1 MRTLRVLTLALTAVL
16 PAPPA
21 GAADAS
27 VKSKIVG
34 VDLFKNGLA
43 IVEREATLAG
53 PGTYALDDVPAPVH
67 GTFWIDSTG
76 TVDVVVKMRDV
87 EVPASDVPPGA
98 LQDDLAGKKVI
109 VHFKG
114 DKRAPVSGT
123 MMKIKPTKPE
133 AEPAPVPGRFLV
145 LQTARGR
152 VYVEPS
158 EVAAVE
164 SEDAGDK
171 VTRRRPQM
179 LLTLHEG
186 RGANKGEAKVTIR
199 YIATGL
205 SWAPSY
211 RLDISDPKTLALE
224 QHAVVRNELEDLDG
238 AEVRLISGY
247 PSVEYAHVR
256 SPLAPHTN
264 WLAFFAELGNS
275 RHREIDALGNS
286 IVSQQA
292 IAMNNYRAPHRL
304 ALGATPTGE
313 GVDLHYQSIGKRTL
327 ADGAALA
334 LTVAKGRADY
344 ERIVEWLVPDTRN
357 AHGQVER
364 HDAWDALKFKNPLS
378 FPMTTGPAAVVA
390 NGQFNGQR
398 TSYWV
403 NAGEETVL
411 RVEKALSV
419 RTRATENEQLPKDG
433 GSARDLIWVGGRQ
446 YRKTTVE
453 GELAVGNHRKETISL
468 VIRRRFSG
476 ELASADGAP
485 ARQLREEG
493 VYSVNKRQELL
504 WTLELKGGEEKK
516 LKYTYTVLVPH

>member
-1 MRTLRVLTLALTAVL
+1 MRTLRILSLTLVAVL
-16 PAPPA
+16 PGSPA
-21 GAADAS
+21 IADDVA
-27 VKSKIVG
+27 VKSKIVA

-43 IVEREATLAG
+43 IIKREATLGKA
-53 PGTYALDDVPAPVH
+53 GTYSLDDVPQPVH

-76 TVDVVVKMRDV
+76 TVDVIVKMRNV
-87 EVPASDVPPGA
+87 EVPASDVAPGS

-123 MMKIKPTKPE
+123 MVKMKAAKADE
-133 AEPAPVPGRFLV
+133 QPAGRFLV
-145 LQTARGR
+145 LQTAKGR

-164 SEDAGDK
+164 SEDAGAT

-179 LLTLHEG
+179 LFTLRETDK
-186 RGANKGEAKVTIR
+186 AETKVSIR
-199 YIATGL
+199 YIANGL

-211 RLDISDPKTLALE
+211 RLDISDPKTLLLE
-224 QHAVVRNELEDLDG
+224 QHAVVRNELADLDG

-247 PSVEYAHVR
+247 PSVEYAYVR
-256 SPLAPHTN
+256 SPLSPRSN
-264 WLAFFAELGNS
+264 WASFFAELANA
-275 RHREIDALGNS
+275 RHREIDALSNS

-292 IAMNNYRAPHRL
+292 VTMNNYAPAGRNL
-304 ALGATPTGE
+304 ALGAIPTGE

-327 ADGAALA
+327 AEGDVLA
-334 LTVAKGRADY
+334 LTVAKGKAEY

-357 AHGQVER
+357 AYGSVEHR
-364 HDAWDALKFKNPLS
+364 DAADDAWDALRFKNPLP
-378 FPMTTGPAAVVA
+378 FPMTTGPAAVIA

-398 TSYWV
+398 TSFWV

-419 RTRATENEQLPKDG
+419 RTRATEHEQLPKDG
-433 GSARDLIWVGGRQ
+433 GSARELIWIGGRQ

-453 GELAVGNHRKETISL
+453 GELAVSNNRKETITL

-476 ELASADGAP
+476 ELASADGDP
-485 ARQLREEG
+485 KRQLREEG
-493 VYSVNKRQELL
+493 AYSVNKRQELL
-504 WTLELKGGEEKK
+504 WSLALKGGEEKR

>member
-1 MRTLRVLTLALTAVL
+1 MRTLRLLTLTLAATL
-16 PAPPA
+16 PASPTL
-21 GAADAS
+21 AADAP
-27 VKSKIVG
+27 VKSKIVS

-43 IVEREATLAG
+43 IVKREATLGKA
-53 PGTYALDDVPAPVH
+53 GTYALEDVPTPVH

-76 TVDVVVKMRDV
+76 GTVDVMVKMRDV
-87 EVPASDVPPGA
+87 EVPASDVPPGS

-123 MMKIKPTKPE
+123 MLKIKPVKHE
-133 AEPAPVPGRFLV
+133 EQAPGRFLV
-145 LQTARGR
+145 LQTAKGR
-152 VYVEPS
+152 VYVEPT

-171 VTRRRPQM
+171 VVRRRPQM
-179 LLTLHEG
+179 LLTL
-186 RGANKGEAKVTIR
+186 GATDKAETKVTIR
-199 YIATGL
+199 YISHGL

-211 RLDISDPKTLALE
+211 RLDISDPKTLSLE

-264 WLAFFAELGNS
+264 WLAFFAELANS

-292 IAMNNYRAPHRL
+292 IRFNERSTHRL
-304 ALGATPTGE
+304 ALGAIPTGE

-327 ADGAALA
+327 ADGEVLA
-334 LTVAKGRADY
+334 LTVAKGKAEY

-357 AHGQVER
+357 AYGQIER
-364 HDAWDALKFKNPLS
+364 NETATDDVWDALKFKNPLS

-398 TSYWV
+398 TSFWV

-419 RTRATENEQLPKDG
+419 RTRASENELLPKDN
-433 GSARDLIWVGGRQ
+433 GSARDLIWIGGRQ

-453 GELAVGNHRKETISL
+453 GELAVSNHRKETISL
-468 VIRRRFSG
+468 VVRRRFSG
-476 ELASADGAP
+476 ELSSADGNP
-485 ARQLREEG
+485 TRQLREEG

-504 WTLELKGGEEKK
+504 WTLALKGGEEKK